1 MPSLLSEMAYKSLGI
16 ISNTMIFTL
25 PKFTPLITPSPQ
37 EELNGIAVEKEE
49 MQHSMSNVNT

>member
-1 MPSLLSEMAYKSLGI
+1 MSSLLCKMTYKNLGI

-49 MQHSMSNVNT
+49 VQHSMSNVNI